1 MRVARLHG
9 PGDIQLHDEPIPE
22 RHQGETLVHVRAVGI
37 CGSDLHWWTNAAI
50 GETQLRA
57 PLVLGHEFAG
67 VTETGE
73 RVAVDPA
80 ITCGECEMC
89 RAGSPNLCSR
99 LAFAGHGR
107 QDGAFREALT
117 GPSRCLH
124 VLPDA
129 LSFEEGAL
137 LEPLGVALHAV
148 DLGGIRAGAVVG
160 VFGCGP
166 IGLLIAQLARASGA
180 VTIVATDVLPHRVEA
195 AIGYGAHHTVLA
207 TDSDMAARIRAITHD
222 RGVDVAFEAAG
233 EQDAVDAAIAAAAPG
248 GTVAL
253 VGIPSNDLTAFCA
266 SEARRKELK
275 LQLVRRMK
283 NTYPR
288 AIRLVGRGTVD
299 LRSLVTKRYPLE
311 HIGEA
316 FSAAQARRGLKVVVK
331 PS

>member
-9 PGDIQLHDEPIPE
+9 PGEIELHEEPVPE
-22 RHQGETLVHVRAVGI
+22 PAAGETLVYVRAVGV
-37 CGSDLHWWTNAAI
+37 CGSDLHWWTDAGI
-50 GETQLRA
+50 GDTQLGA

-67 VTETGE
+67 STPSGE

-89 RAGSPNLCSR
+89 RGGSPNLCSR
-99 LAFAGHGR
+99 LAFAGHGK
-107 QDGAFREALT
+107 QDGAFREALVWPT
-117 GPSRCLH
+117 RCLH

-166 IGLLIAQLARASGA
+166 IGLLIAQLARVSGA
-180 VTIVATDVLPHRVEA
+180 TTIVATDVLPHRVEA
-195 AIGYGAHHTVLA
+195 ATGCGAHHALLA
-207 TDSDMAARIRAITHD
+207 KESDVVARIKAITHD
-222 RGVDVAFEAAG
+222 RGLDVAFEAAG
-233 EQDAVDAAIAAAAPG
+233 EQDAVDAAVAAAAPG
-248 GTVAL
+248 GTVVL
-253 VGIPSNDLTAFCA
+253 VGIPSSDLTAFRA

-275 LQLVRRMK
+275 IQLVRRMK

-288 AIRLVGRGTVD
+288 AIRLVSSGAVD
-299 LRSLVTKRYPLE
+299 LRSLVTDRYPLGA
-311 HIGEA
+311 IGEA
-316 FSAAQARRGLKVVVK
+316 FSAAQARKGLKVLVE
-331 PS
+331 PG